1 MAVVMTE
8 EEAAGWGGEGE
19 VTLDQSRIVDANSS
33 SPSPTSHDLIWK
45 LLQTPLH

>member
-1 MAVVMTE
+1 MAVVMIK

-19 VTLDQSRIVDANSS
+19 VPLDQFRIVDTNSS
-33 SPSPTSHDLIWK
+33 SPIPTSHDLIWK